1 MEFSYKKSR
10 RDEQFEKRIKITCDM
25 NSAKCKFIQGKII
38 DVNKTNISFIEPHR
52 INITIKSHKLLVIY
66 FNKDNLFLYDR
77 TMPITIKKLV
87 ILLKAISTG
96 EYNG

>member
-1 MEFSYKKSR
+1 MGFSYKKLR
-10 RDEQFEKRIKITCDM
+10 RDEQFEKRLEITCAM
-25 NSAKCKFIQGKII
+25 NSAKCEFIQGKII

-87 ILLKAISTG
+87 ILLKAISSG
-96 EYNG
+96 EYNV